1 MAVTA
6 DADLE
11 ALVDTG
17 TGRGRTSP
25 LRRCLVSRESL
36 PKSQLI
42 RFAADPD
49 GKVLPDID
57 GKLPGHGFWVQA
69 ERKALEQACRRNL
82 FAKAAKQSLTVPADI
97 AGSGRVAAAP
107 PLPGSHRPGAPR
119 AALPSPAS
127 RNAAPGCNRAAPACC
142 WRHPTAPPTGGA
154 KMRALAGDLPVVDLF
169 TSAEISQV
177 AESREYDSRRGGA
190 RRVRRQDYGGGRA
203 IEGRPPKRMR

>member
-1 MAVTA
+1 MNLEMTMAVTA

-17 TGRGRTSP
+17 TGRERTSP

-36 PKSQLI
+36 PKAHLI

-82 FAKAAKQSLTVPADI
+82 FAKAAKQSLTVPADTLDLI
-97 AGSGRVAAAP
+97 ELLLR
-107 PLPGSHRPGAPR
+107 RR
-119 AALPSPAS
+119 AA
-127 RNAAPGCNRAAPACC
+127 
-142 WRHPTAPPTGGA
+142 
-154 KMRALAGDLPVVDLF
+154 
-169 TSAEISQV
+169 
-177 AESREYDSRRGGA
+177 
-190 RRVRRQDYGGGRA
+190 
-203 IEGRPPKRMR
+203 